1 MNIPCKNAVT
11 CPQDGNPLLGFSSEA
26 PDIPQ
31 FIAVSFSPSVPVPLN
46 FKFKDTGYVVFAQS
60 PLDQETANLAAQ
72 VQGVE
77 AFADNLTAPS
87 GGPVATFYSAEIDM
101 QGTCPDGSLFTYG
114 IAASAFAAL
123 SQAEADYQAGT
134 YAAQQM
140 ALTMLCLSSLEQTV
154 LCLDAGYDAT
164 ITAMGSSLAQPPDMN
179 NWEVTAGSLPPGL
192 TFNGGVTSNNY
203 AAITG
208 FSTEVGVYGFTVR
221 VTTPKGD
228 FMEKDYSITVGT
240 YAANP
245 AQANQFAPYSFQLP
259 ADGYSGAIFAL
270 GLGSVLPPGL
280 AMTGGGLIW
289 GTPTSYGVFEFEVVV
304 TSPVADCSGLVS
316 LTVEQFPV
324 YTVSP
329 DVTSAFLV
337 ELFFNPPG
345 YVLPAGTYEIAYT
358 GGALRYAGDSRWA
371 VNLVN
376 NTRGYSYQTQYP
388 GVYQQFG
395 NIFADYATAA
405 AAETANAGQSVT
417 VTTTAPGAIGIAWYD
432 ANAIPGIPA
441 PPAPTFSLTRLS

>member
-87 GGPVATFYSAEIDM
+87 GGPVATFYSAEIAM

-192 TFNGGVTSNNY
+192 TFNTSTGVLS
-203 AAITG
+203 
-208 FSTEVGVYGFTVR
+208 
-221 VTTPKGD
+221 
-228 FMEKDYSITVGT
+228 
-240 YAANP
+240 
-245 AQANQFAPYSFQLP
+245 
-259 ADGYSGAIFAL
+259 
-270 GLGSVLPPGL
+270 
-280 AMTGGGLIW
+280 
-289 GTPTSYGVFEFEVVV
+289 GTPTTNGIFSFTFSV
-304 TSPVADCSGLVS
+304 TDSAS
-316 LTVEQFPV
+316 T
-324 YTVSP
+324 TVSITCTIP
-329 DVTSAFLV
+329 
-337 ELFFNPPG
+337 
-345 YVLPAGTYEIAYT
+345 VL
-358 GGALRYAGDSRWA
+358 
-371 VNLVN
+371 
-376 NTRGYSYQTQYP
+376 TQWI
-388 GVYQQFG
+388 V
-395 NIFADYATAA
+395 
-405 AAETANAGQSVT
+405 QSVRITDTNRLKSYKVTAISGAT
-417 VTTTAPGAIGIAWYD
+417 VGDWRTALKYAING
-432 ANAIPGIPA
+432 GQ
-441 PPAPTFSLTRLS
+441 